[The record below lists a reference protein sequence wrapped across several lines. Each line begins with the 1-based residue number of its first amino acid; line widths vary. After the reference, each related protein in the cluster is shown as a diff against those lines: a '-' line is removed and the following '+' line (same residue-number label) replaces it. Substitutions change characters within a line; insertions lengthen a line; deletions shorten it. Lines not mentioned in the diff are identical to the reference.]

1 MDTLLPAGPH
11 LSNGCFQRRAWETSG
26 AAGQQGGGH
35 RWEGTA
41 LALREGG
48 GYGTVEQQAVYNR
61 KYWFYFLDHKKN
73 KVFRKKEKKSF
84 SSSYADY

>member
-11 LSNGCFQRRAWETSG
+11 LSNGCFERRAWESSG

-41 LALREGG
+41 LALRAGG
-48 GYGTVEQQAVYNR
+48 RYGTVEQQADWLRLGGQGREPTYTHSQHSG
-61 KYWFYFLDHKKN
+61 YQ
-73 KVFRKKEKKSF
+73 
-84 SSSYADY
+84 